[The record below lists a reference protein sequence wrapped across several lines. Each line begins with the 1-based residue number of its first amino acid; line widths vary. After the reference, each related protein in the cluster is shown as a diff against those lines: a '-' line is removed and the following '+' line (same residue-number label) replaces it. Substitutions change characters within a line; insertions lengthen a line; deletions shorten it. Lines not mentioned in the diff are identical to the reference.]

1 METECSNHTIKA
13 FNNNIEKYG
22 KYLKLFNHQKNQY
35 LKNTLSGHALYDHL
49 SFFPGDTIN
58 STFEITTFFG
68 NWYFLREGDIYGLPI
83 GQYTLSINYIGEE
96 VMLESN
102 QVTFEIVK
110 PTGFEKDAFQ
120 QFSELQYMFSNQ
132 NIFSS
137 DSIINKA
144 NNIVKS
150 YSNSVYATSS
160 LIIAAIKEKG
170 KSFQYLEEMM
180 KSYPDNRITS
190 DYLKSLMS
198 KHKFEYKDKAW
209 EENYLKEIVSK
220 YPGTLVASE
229 AQKSLKEILK
239 LSYEEWLNPEFVRIK
254 KEKEYLSNKP

>member
-1 METECSNHTIKA
+1 
-13 FNNNIEKYG
+13 
-22 KYLKLFNHQKNQY
+22 
-35 LKNTLSGHALYDHL
+35 
-49 SFFPGDTIN
+49 
-58 STFEITTFFG
+58 
-68 NWYFLREGDIYGLPI
+68 
-83 GQYTLSINYIGEE
+83 
-96 VMLESN
+96 
-102 QVTFEIVK
+102 
-110 PTGFEKDAFQ
+110 
-120 QFSELQYMFSNQ
+120 
-132 NIFSS
+132 
-137 DSIINKA
+137 
-144 NNIVKS
+144 
-150 YSNSVYATSS
+150 
-160 LIIAAIKEKG
+160 
-170 KSFQYLEEMM
+170 M